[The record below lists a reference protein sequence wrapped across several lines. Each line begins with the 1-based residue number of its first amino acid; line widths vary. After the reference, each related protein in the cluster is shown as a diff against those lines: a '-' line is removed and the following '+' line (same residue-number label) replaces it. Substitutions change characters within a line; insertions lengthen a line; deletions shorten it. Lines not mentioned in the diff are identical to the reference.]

1 MTKLVYRKVN
11 VRFKLLELKDV
22 IAFHKVVKSIQR
34 FDFSNL
40 IGQIV
45 EIILRFD
52 LSNPIGRSQFYTSSD
67 SGHRGEW

>member
-22 IAFHKVVKSIQR
+22 IAFHKIVKSIQR

-40 IGQIV
+40 IG
-45 EIILRFD
+45 
-52 LSNPIGRSQFYTSSD
+52 
-67 SGHRGEW
+67 